1 MHTIGDQLGPY
12 RLVYKL
18 GRGSFGTVWLA
29 ERKTSVAQTT
39 VAVKIP
45 IDEELDS
52 KLFEQESQLW
62 ALASGHPNVL
72 PIIEADVID
81 GQLLIVSEY
90 AADGSLDDLLKGKE
104 ENFSTSESVEIIS
117 NILGGLQHLHSKGII
132 HRDLKPGNILFQGRI
147 PRLGD
152 FGISRLYSSTTH
164 SHGVAGTPIY
174 MAPEAFDGKRNEQ
187 TDIWS
192 VGIIFYQLLNGHLP
206 FPNDDLGILLKSI
219 FFEPPASFS
228 KAIPK
233 SIESV
238 VLRSLAKAPSERY
251 HTASEMLS
259 DLQSQAVKIDLI
271 LEPAS
276 QPKGQEESWDGGKSQ
291 EVRSKPR
298 AHHYAVVHRVLRDN
312 AFSFPA
318 TLVDNLIGPKG
329 EDYMKIKWEMNVG
342 SRMTGDEHT
351 DEDVPAEGIECYSIT
366 VGTGLRVH

>member
-152 FGISRLYSSTTH
+152 FGISRLTPRLRIAMALQVHPFIWRPRLLTANGMNKRIYGLLESSFTN
-164 SHGVAGTPIY
+164 Y
-174 MAPEAFDGKRNEQ
+174 
-187 TDIWS
+187 
-192 VGIIFYQLLNGHLP
+192 
-206 FPNDDLGILLKSI
+206 
-219 FFEPPASFS
+219 
-228 KAIPK
+228 
-233 SIESV
+233 
-238 VLRSLAKAPSERY
+238 
-251 HTASEMLS
+251 
-259 DLQSQAVKIDLI
+259 
-271 LEPAS
+271 
-276 QPKGQEESWDGGKSQ
+276 
-291 EVRSKPR
+291 
-298 AHHYAVVHRVLRDN
+298 
-312 AFSFPA
+312 
-318 TLVDNLIGPKG
+318 
-329 EDYMKIKWEMNVG
+329 
-342 SRMTGDEHT
+342 
-351 DEDVPAEGIECYSIT
+351 
-366 VGTGLRVH
+366 